1 MDFDNFCILLQKIA
15 LMRFPPVEKYMNEWA
30 ATPSGRAVLQ
40 VRRALLTL
48 PTHDTHA
55 PSSRI

>member
-1 MDFDNFCILLQKIA
+1 LLQKIA